1 MIWRMLCWSIEE
13 GDDTDN
19 NDDDDDD
26 DDGDVHC
33 LAVFITLMLVRLLL
47 RKCLKQIIL
56 IKYNRVKNPNWLE
69 ANQLAFYKRSWG
81 VELGTT
87 MNKSSWQSWVE
98 LNSRHS
104 NYKCSTLTAWPRCL
118 PQYVAPTENC
128 IILHIL
134 SNQYSIFFSVFIVNI
149 LDISTIKWG
158 Q

>member
-1 MIWRMLCWSIEE
+1 MIRRMLCWSIEE
-13 GDDTDN
+13 GDDN
-19 NDDDDDD
+19 NNNDDDD

-56 IKYNRVKNPNWLE
+56 IKHNRVKNPNWLE
-69 ANQLAFYKRSWG
+69 ANQLAFYKRGWG

-98 LNSRHS
+98 LNSGHS
-104 NYKCSTLTAWPRCL
+104 NYKSSTLTAWPRCL
-118 PQYVAPTENC
+118 PQYVAPTEIC

-134 SNQYSIFFSVFIVNI
+134 SNLYSIIFSVFIVNI
-149 LDISTIKWG
+149 LVQYISTIKWG